1 MKRQRKL
8 TLRRGFTL
16 VEILLVLAIMGLLM
30 SMVIPKVM
38 GRQKHANEDATRLSL
53 HGLKQAVRMYALD
66 HSGAVPTAA
75 EGLDVLLEAPGRK
88 DHRWRGPYLEKEPLD
103 AWGEKLIYTVPGKVS
118 ADGYDLSSAGED
130 RVPGTEDDIVLE

>member
-1 MKRQRKL
+1 MKRQRTL

-53 HGLKQAVRMYALD
+53 HGL
-66 HSGAVPTAA
+66 
-75 EGLDVLLEAPGRK
+75 
-88 DHRWRGPYLEKEPLD
+88 
-103 AWGEKLIYTVPGKVS
+103 
-118 ADGYDLSSAGED
+118 
-130 RVPGTEDDIVLE
+130 